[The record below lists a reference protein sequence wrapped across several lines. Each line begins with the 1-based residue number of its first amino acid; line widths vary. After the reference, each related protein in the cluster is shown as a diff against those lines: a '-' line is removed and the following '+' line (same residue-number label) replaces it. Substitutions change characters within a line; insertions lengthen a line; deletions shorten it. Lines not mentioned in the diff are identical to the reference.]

1 MSPAN
6 HRHER
11 VGEEIA
17 HEINALLVGEL
28 KDPRLEGMVVASE
41 VRVQPDMKH
50 ARVFINVKGT
60 NKEQSDAIKAL
71 EHASGYI
78 RRELV
83 ERLQLRRV
91 PELPRNRA
99 CSGEW
104 RHRRRRRA
112 SGRSTAWAQA
122 EVRGKCSWCARPNHS
137 LRRLPIPKH
146 PCKGFSRL
154 RKCIALRPKPP
165 FLLCLACFTW
175 EITSAKRSGGGPHGN
190 DNER

>member
-17 HEINALLVGEL
+17 HEINTLLVGEL

-91 PELPRNRA
+91 PELHFTLDLSQEHVERI
-99 CSGEW
+99 E
-104 RHRRRRRA
+104 
-112 SGRSTAWAQA
+112 QLLK
-122 EVRGKCSWCARPNHS
+122 EVK
-137 LRRLPIPKH
+137 KD
-146 PCKGFSRL
+146 
-154 RKCIALRPKPP
+154 KP
-165 FLLCLACFTW
+165 
-175 EITSAKRSGGGPHGN
+175 SAPQ
-190 DNER
+190 E

>member
-17 HEINALLVGEL
+17 HEINAMLAGEL
-28 KDPRLEGMVVASE
+28 KDPRLEGSVVASE

-50 ARVFINVKGT
+50 ARVFISVKGS

-83 ERLQLRRV
+83 ERLQLRRL
-91 PELPRNRA
+91 PEL
-99 CSGEW
+99 
-104 RHRRRRRA
+104 H
-112 SGRSTAWAQA
+112 
-122 EVRGKCSWCARPNHS
+122 
-137 LRRLPIPKH
+137 
-146 PCKGFSRL
+146 F
-154 RKCIALRPKPP
+154 ALDLSQEHVERIEQLLKEMKKDKP
-165 FLLCLACFTW
+165 
-175 EITSAKRSGGGPHGN
+175 SAP
-190 DNER
+190 